1 MNLAKE
7 MIDAAKEAGADAVK
21 FQTFKAET
29 LVSKGTPKVKYQ
41 ESTTSPQESH
51 FEMIKSLELSY
62 ENHFVL
68 KDFCKKKDIKFL
80 STPYDVESARFLHE
94 DLDVE
99 MFKTASADLV
109 DLSLHDYIV
118 STDKPSIIS
127 VGMASLDEI
136 EETLNIYKLYN
147 HPDVILLH
155 CVSNY
160 PCTYESLNLRVLE
173 TLKQAFD
180 LPVGYSDHSIG
191 VKAAVL
197 SIGLGAKIIEKHF
210 TIDKNLPGPD
220 HLASSTPDEFKL
232 LVDSVRKAETIL
244 GSSIK
249 TCQDE
254 ERQMAEVSRKSIVLK
269 NDLFK
274 GAILKKEDFV
284 FLRPGTGIY
293 PIFLNKIL
301 GKRIKKD
308 LVKGTQLSWT
318 HIAG

>member
-29 LVSKGTPKVKYQ
+29 LVSRGTPKVKYQ

-99 MFKTASADLV
+99 MFKSASADLV
-109 DLSLHDYIV
+109 DLLLHDYIA
-118 STDKPSIIS
+118 STGKPSIIS
-127 VGMASLDEI
+127 VGMASLEEI
-136 EETLNIYKLYN
+136 KENLKIYNLYN
-147 HPDVILLH
+147 HKDIILLH

-160 PCTYESLNLRVLE
+160 PCTHENLNLRVLD

-180 LPVGYSDHSIG
+180 LPIGYSDHSIG
-191 VKAAVL
+191 SEAAAL
-197 SIGLGAKIIEKHF
+197 SIGLGAKLVEKHF
-210 TIDKNLPGPD
+210 TLDKSLPGPD
-220 HLASSTPDEFKL
+220 HLASSTPDEFKSL
-232 LVDSVRKAETIL
+232 ASSIRRAEKIL
-244 GSSIK
+244 GSPIK
-249 TCQDE
+249 TLQDE
-254 ERQMAEVSRKSIVLK
+254 ERQMAEVSRKSIVLNK
-269 NDLFK
+269 DLSK
-274 GAILKKEDFV
+274 GDILKKEDFV
-284 FLRPGTGIY
+284 FLRPGIGIY